1 MCWNADVSLNTFL
14 FAVFGAVFG
23 YINGF
28 NRKLLLFF
36 ALFSCMQFY
45 EYMIWK
51 NINNRE
57 INRIWSI
64 IGYIIIQLEPIA
76 AINILDQSLIKTILF
91 GIYTMYIIAAILSVI
106 FYKHNFTTTIG
117 KNGHLQWNWL
127 ESPKI
132 ISKYIWIIIWFSAF
146 FIPLLIYGIKN
157 KNYVPLIVS
166 LIIFLITISYYTYET
181 YGTMWCWVS
190 TALWLYVIYCGIR
203 KLHC

>member
-28 NRKLLLFF
+28 NRKILLLYC
-36 ALFSCMQFY
+36 LFSCMQFY

-64 IGYIIIQLEPIA
+64 IGYIIIQLEPIVA
-76 AINILDQSLIKTILF
+76 LNILDASIIKYVLLLLYTTAVLISATI
-91 GIYTMYIIAAILSVI
+91 
-106 FYKHNFTTTIG
+106 YKHDFTTIVA
-117 KNGHLQWNWL
+117 KNGHLKWNWL
-127 ESPKI
+127 ESPKTLFD
-132 ISKYIWIIIWFSAF
+132 KFMWFIWFSALL
-146 FIPLLIYGIKN
+146 IPLCIVAIKY
-157 KNYVPLIVS
+157 KYYVP
-166 LIIFLITISYYTYET
+166 FLFILLTLVLTIYYYFTAGT
-181 YGTMWCWVS
+181 FGTMWCWIS
-190 TALWLYVIYCGIR
+190 NALWLYVIYCGIR